1 MNIAVRAKILQVFSF
16 VTALENHHDP
26 SEPSGTDPGLFLRD
40 QSYTILVRL
49 ILAFS

>member
-1 MNIAVRAKILQVFSF
+1 MNIAVRAKTLQVFSF
-16 VTALENHHDP
+16 VTAFESHHDP
-26 SEPSGTDPGLFLRD
+26 SEANGTDPGAFFRD